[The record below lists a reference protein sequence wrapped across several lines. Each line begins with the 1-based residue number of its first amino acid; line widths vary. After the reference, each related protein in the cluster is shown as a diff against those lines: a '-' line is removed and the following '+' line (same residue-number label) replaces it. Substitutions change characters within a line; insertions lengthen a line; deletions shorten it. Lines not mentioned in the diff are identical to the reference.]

1 MNSQYKEKAVIRIV
15 DDDEGFG
22 DAIRFMLKTDGWLV
36 SYYSETGTFLKKD
49 DLDVPGCIIL
59 DYQMP
64 LVNGLE
70 FQDILAHRG
79 YRQPIIFLTAHAD
92 VDMAISAFRSGAAD
106 ILKKPVSSEI
116 LLEAV
121 ERAVERDFAF
131 RQKDFRIVRDH
142 LAGHHLAH
150 IGFSAWIADHRRST
164 AHENDRRMARALHMR
179 HRHQLNKVTDME
191 AVRRRI
197 EPDVEF
203 HLFPAEH
210 FFQAFM
216 GRLLN
221 KASFL

>member
-121 ERAVERDFAF
+121 ERAVESDFAF
-131 RQKDFRIVRDH
+131 RQKDFRIVRYQEFYDA
-142 LAGHHLAH
+142 LTQREKQILNSVNAGLMNYQ
-150 IGFSAWIADHRRST
+150 IAQRLGLSERTVETHR
-164 AHENDRRMARALHMR
+164 ANAY
-179 HRHQLNKVTDME
+179 KKVGVTDLQQLK
-191 AVRRRI
+191 
-197 EPDVEF
+197 EF
-203 HLFPAEH
+203 LSHVDI
-210 FFQAFM
+210 
-216 GRLLN
+216 
-221 KASFL
+221 

>member
-36 SYYSETGTFLKKD
+36 SYSSETGTCLKKD
-49 DLDVPGCIIL
+49 APDVPGCIIL

-121 ERAVERDFAF
+121 ERAVESDFAF
-131 RQKDFRIVRDH
+131 RQKDFRIVRYQEFYDA
-142 LAGHHLAH
+142 LTQREKQILNSVNAGLMNYQ
-150 IGFSAWIADHRRST
+150 IAQRLGLSERTVETHR
-164 AHENDRRMARALHMR
+164 ANAYKKVGVKDLQ
-179 HRHQLNKVTDME
+179 QLK
-191 AVRRRI
+191 
-197 EPDVEF
+197 EF
-203 HLFPAEH
+203 LSHVDI
-210 FFQAFM
+210 
-216 GRLLN
+216 
-221 KASFL
+221 

>member
-131 RQKDFRIVRDH
+131 RQKDFRIVRYQEFYDA
-142 LAGHHLAH
+142 LTQREKQILNSVNAGLMNYQ
-150 IGFSAWIADHRRST
+150 IAQRLGLSERTVDTHR
-164 AHENDRRMARALHMR
+164 ANAYKKVGVKDLQ
-179 HRHQLNKVTDME
+179 QLK
-191 AVRRRI
+191 
-197 EPDVEF
+197 EF
-203 HLFPAEH
+203 LSHVDI
-210 FFQAFM
+210 
-216 GRLLN
+216 
-221 KASFL
+221 

>member
-1 MNSQYKEKAVIRIV
+1 MNSQDKEKAVIRIV

-131 RQKDFRIVRDH
+131 RQKDFRIVRYQEFYDA
-142 LAGHHLAH
+142 LTQREKQILNSVNAGLMNYQ
-150 IGFSAWIADHRRST
+150 IAQRLGLSERTVETHR
-164 AHENDRRMARALHMR
+164 ANAYKKVGVKDLQ
-179 HRHQLNKVTDME
+179 QLK
-191 AVRRRI
+191 
-197 EPDVEF
+197 EF
-203 HLFPAEH
+203 LSHVDI
-210 FFQAFM
+210 
-216 GRLLN
+216 
-221 KASFL
+221 

>member
-70 FQDILAHRG
+70 FHDILAHRG

-131 RQKDFRIVRDH
+131 RQKDFRIVRYQEFYDA
-142 LAGHHLAH
+142 LTQREKQILNSVNAGLMNYQ
-150 IGFSAWIADHRRST
+150 IAQRLGLSERTVETHR
-164 AHENDRRMARALHMR
+164 ANAYKKVGVKDLQ
-179 HRHQLNKVTDME
+179 QLK
-191 AVRRRI
+191 
-197 EPDVEF
+197 EF
-203 HLFPAEH
+203 LSHVDI
-210 FFQAFM
+210 
-216 GRLLN
+216 
-221 KASFL
+221 

>member
-131 RQKDFRIVRDH
+131 RQKDFRIVRYQEFYDA
-142 LAGHHLAH
+142 LTQREKQILNSVNAGLMNYQ
-150 IGFSAWIADHRRST
+150 IAQRLGLSERTVETHR
-164 AHENDRRMARALHMR
+164 ANAYKKVGLKDLQ
-179 HRHQLNKVTDME
+179 QLK
-191 AVRRRI
+191 
-197 EPDVEF
+197 EF
-203 HLFPAEH
+203 LSHVDI
-210 FFQAFM
+210 
-216 GRLLN
+216 
-221 KASFL
+221 

>member
-121 ERAVERDFAF
+121 ERALESDFAF
-131 RQKDFRIVRDH
+131 RQKDFRIVRYQEFYDA
-142 LAGHHLAH
+142 LTQREKQILNSVNAGLMNYQ
-150 IGFSAWIADHRRST
+150 IAQRLGLSERTVETHR
-164 AHENDRRMARALHMR
+164 ANAYKKVGVKDLQ
-179 HRHQLNKVTDME
+179 QLK
-191 AVRRRI
+191 
-197 EPDVEF
+197 EF
-203 HLFPAEH
+203 LSHVDI
-210 FFQAFM
+210 
-216 GRLLN
+216 
-221 KASFL
+221 

>member
-131 RQKDFRIVRDH
+131 RQKDFRIVRYQEFYD
-142 LAGHHLAH
+142 
-150 IGFSAWIADHRRST
+150 
-164 AHENDRRMARALHMR
+164 ALTQR
-179 HRHQLNKVTDME
+179 EKQ
-191 AVRRRI
+191 
-197 EPDVEF
+197 
-203 HLFPAEH
+203 
-210 FFQAFM
+210 
-216 GRLLN
+216 LLN
-221 KASFL
+221 SVNAGLMNYQIAQRLGLSERTVETHRANAYKKVGVKDLQQLKEFLSHVDI

>member
-15 DDDEGFG
+15 DDNEGFG

-121 ERAVERDFAF
+121 ERAVESDFAF
-131 RQKDFRIVRDH
+131 RQKDFRIVRYQEFYDA
-142 LAGHHLAH
+142 LTQREKQILNSVNAGLMNYQ
-150 IGFSAWIADHRRST
+150 IAQRLGLSERTVETHR
-164 AHENDRRMARALHMR
+164 ANAYKKVGVKDLQ
-179 HRHQLNKVTDME
+179 QLK
-191 AVRRRI
+191 
-197 EPDVEF
+197 EF
-203 HLFPAEH
+203 LSHVDI
-210 FFQAFM
+210 
-216 GRLLN
+216 
-221 KASFL
+221 

>member
-36 SYYSETGTFLKKD
+36 SYYSETETFLKKD
-49 DLDVPGCIIL
+49 DPDVPGCIIL

-64 LVNGLE
+64 LVNDLE
-70 FQDILAHRG
+70 FQDILAHKG

-121 ERAVERDFAF
+121 ERAVESDFAF
-131 RQKDFRIVRDH
+131 RQKDFRIVRYQEFYDA
-142 LAGHHLAH
+142 LTQREKQILNSVNAGLMNYQ
-150 IGFSAWIADHRRST
+150 IAQRLGLSERTVETHR
-164 AHENDRRMARALHMR
+164 ANAYKKVGVKDLQ
-179 HRHQLNKVTDME
+179 QLK
-191 AVRRRI
+191 
-197 EPDVEF
+197 EF
-203 HLFPAEH
+203 LSHVDI
-210 FFQAFM
+210 
-216 GRLLN
+216 
-221 KASFL
+221 

>member
-36 SYYSETGTFLKKD
+36 SYYSETGTFFKKD

-121 ERAVERDFAF
+121 ERAVESDFAF
-131 RQKDFRIVRDH
+131 RQKDFRIVRYQEFYDA
-142 LAGHHLAH
+142 LTQREKQILNSVNAGLMNYQ
-150 IGFSAWIADHRRST
+150 IAQRLGLSERTVETHR
-164 AHENDRRMARALHMR
+164 ANAYKKVGVKDLQ
-179 HRHQLNKVTDME
+179 QLK
-191 AVRRRI
+191 
-197 EPDVEF
+197 EF
-203 HLFPAEH
+203 LSHVDI
-210 FFQAFM
+210 
-216 GRLLN
+216 
-221 KASFL
+221 

>member
-22 DAIRFMLKTDGWLV
+22 DAIRFMLKTGGWLV

-121 ERAVERDFAF
+121 ERAVESDFAF
-131 RQKDFRIVRDH
+131 RQKDFRIVRYQEFYDA
-142 LAGHHLAH
+142 LTQREKQILNSVNAGLMNYQ
-150 IGFSAWIADHRRST
+150 IAQRLGLSERTVETHR
-164 AHENDRRMARALHMR
+164 ANAYKKVGVKDLQ
-179 HRHQLNKVTDME
+179 QLK
-191 AVRRRI
+191 
-197 EPDVEF
+197 EF
-203 HLFPAEH
+203 LSHVDI
-210 FFQAFM
+210 
-216 GRLLN
+216 
-221 KASFL
+221 

>member
-36 SYYSETGTFLKKD
+36 SYYSETETFLKKD
-49 DLDVPGCIIL
+49 DPDVPGCIIL

-70 FQDILAHRG
+70 FQDILAHKG

-121 ERAVERDFAF
+121 ERAVESDFAF
-131 RQKDFRIVRDH
+131 RQKDFRIVRYQEFYDA
-142 LAGHHLAH
+142 LTQREKQILNSVNAGLMNYQ
-150 IGFSAWIADHRRST
+150 IAQRLGLSERTVETHR
-164 AHENDRRMARALHMR
+164 ANAYKKVGVKDLQ
-179 HRHQLNKVTDME
+179 QLK
-191 AVRRRI
+191 
-197 EPDVEF
+197 EF
-203 HLFPAEH
+203 LSHVDI
-210 FFQAFM
+210 
-216 GRLLN
+216 
-221 KASFL
+221 

>member
-1 MNSQYKEKAVIRIV
+1 MESSIISDTAGTLVRGNEMNSQYKEKAVIRIV

-131 RQKDFRIVRDH
+131 RQKDFRIVRYQEFYDA
-142 LAGHHLAH
+142 LTQREKQILNSVNAGLMNYQ
-150 IGFSAWIADHRRST
+150 IAQRLGLSERTVETHR
-164 AHENDRRMARALHMR
+164 ANAYKKVGVKDLQ
-179 HRHQLNKVTDME
+179 QLK
-191 AVRRRI
+191 
-197 EPDVEF
+197 EF
-203 HLFPAEH
+203 LSHVDI
-210 FFQAFM
+210 
-216 GRLLN
+216 
-221 KASFL
+221 

>member
-36 SYYSETGTFLKKD
+36 SYYSETRTFLKKD
-49 DLDVPGCIIL
+49 DPDVPGCIIL

-121 ERAVERDFAF
+121 ERAVESDFAF
-131 RQKDFRIVRDH
+131 RQKDFRIVRYQEFYDA
-142 LAGHHLAH
+142 LTQREKQILNSVNAGLMNYQ
-150 IGFSAWIADHRRST
+150 IAQRLGLSERTVETHR
-164 AHENDRRMARALHMR
+164 ANAYKKVGVKDLQ
-179 HRHQLNKVTDME
+179 QLK
-191 AVRRRI
+191 
-197 EPDVEF
+197 EF
-203 HLFPAEH
+203 LSHVDI
-210 FFQAFM
+210 
-216 GRLLN
+216 
-221 KASFL
+221 

>member
-36 SYYSETGTFLKKD
+36 SYYSETETFLKKD
-49 DLDVPGCIIL
+49 DPDVPGCIIL

-70 FQDILAHRG
+70 FQDILAHKG

-121 ERAVERDFAF
+121 ERAVESDFAF
-131 RQKDFRIVRDH
+131 RQKDFRIVRYQEFYDA
-142 LAGHHLAH
+142 LTQREKQILNSVNAGLMNYQ
-150 IGFSAWIADHRRST
+150 IAQRLGLSERTVETHR
-164 AHENDRRMARALHMR
+164 ANVYKKVGVKDLQ
-179 HRHQLNKVTDME
+179 QLK
-191 AVRRRI
+191 
-197 EPDVEF
+197 EF
-203 HLFPAEH
+203 LSHVDI
-210 FFQAFM
+210 
-216 GRLLN
+216 
-221 KASFL
+221 

>member
-70 FQDILAHRG
+70 FQNILAHRG

-131 RQKDFRIVRDH
+131 RQKDFRIVRYQEFYDA
-142 LAGHHLAH
+142 LTQREKQILNSVNAGLMNYQ
-150 IGFSAWIADHRRST
+150 IAQRLGLSERTVETHR
-164 AHENDRRMARALHMR
+164 ANAYKKVGVKDLQ
-179 HRHQLNKVTDME
+179 QLK
-191 AVRRRI
+191 
-197 EPDVEF
+197 EF
-203 HLFPAEH
+203 LSHVDI
-210 FFQAFM
+210 
-216 GRLLN
+216 
-221 KASFL
+221 

>member
-121 ERAVERDFAF
+121 ERAVESDFAF
-131 RQKDFRIVRDH
+131 RQKDFRIVRYQEFYDA
-142 LAGHHLAH
+142 LKQREKQILNSVNAGLMNYQ
-150 IGFSAWIADHRRST
+150 IAQRLGLSERTVETHR
-164 AHENDRRMARALHMR
+164 ANAYKKVGVKDLQ
-179 HRHQLNKVTDME
+179 QLK
-191 AVRRRI
+191 
-197 EPDVEF
+197 EF
-203 HLFPAEH
+203 LSHVDI
-210 FFQAFM
+210 
-216 GRLLN
+216 
-221 KASFL
+221 

>member
-92 VDMAISAFRSGAAD
+92 VDMAISALRSGAAD

-131 RQKDFRIVRDH
+131 RQKDFRIVRYQEFYDA
-142 LAGHHLAH
+142 LTQREKQILNSVNAGLMNYQ
-150 IGFSAWIADHRRST
+150 IAQRLGLSERTVETHR
-164 AHENDRRMARALHMR
+164 ANAYKKVGVKDLQ
-179 HRHQLNKVTDME
+179 QLK
-191 AVRRRI
+191 
-197 EPDVEF
+197 EF
-203 HLFPAEH
+203 LSHVDI
-210 FFQAFM
+210 
-216 GRLLN
+216 
-221 KASFL
+221 

>member
-49 DLDVPGCIIL
+49 DLD
-59 DYQMP
+59 YQMP

-70 FQDILAHRG
+70 FQDILAHKG

-121 ERAVERDFAF
+121 ERAVESDFAF
-131 RQKDFRIVRDH
+131 RQKDFRIVRYQEFYDA
-142 LAGHHLAH
+142 LTQREKQILNSVNAGLMNYQ
-150 IGFSAWIADHRRST
+150 IAQRLGLSERTVETHR
-164 AHENDRRMARALHMR
+164 ANAYKKVGVKDLQ
-179 HRHQLNKVTDME
+179 QLK
-191 AVRRRI
+191 
-197 EPDVEF
+197 EF
-203 HLFPAEH
+203 LSHVDI
-210 FFQAFM
+210 
-216 GRLLN
+216 
-221 KASFL
+221 

>member
-131 RQKDFRIVRDH
+131 RQKDFRIVRYQEFYDA
-142 LAGHHLAH
+142 LTQREKQILNSVNAGLMNYQ
-150 IGFSAWIADHRRST
+150 IAQRLGLSERTVETHR
-164 AHENDRRMARALHMR
+164 ANAYK
-179 HRHQLNKVTDME
+179 KVGVKD
-191 AVRRRI
+191 
-197 EPDVEF
+197 
-203 HLFPAEH
+203 L
-210 FFQAFM
+210 Q
-216 GRLLN
+216 
-221 KASFL
+221 

>member
-36 SYYSETGTFLKKD
+36 SYYSEPGTFLKKD
-49 DLDVPGCIIL
+49 DPDVPGCIIL

-70 FQDILAHRG
+70 FQDILAHKG

-121 ERAVERDFAF
+121 ERAVESDFAF
-131 RQKDFRIVRDH
+131 RQKDFRIVRYQEFYDA
-142 LAGHHLAH
+142 LTQREKQILNSVNAGLMNYQ
-150 IGFSAWIADHRRST
+150 IAQRLGLSERTVETHR
-164 AHENDRRMARALHMR
+164 ANAYKKVGVKDLQ
-179 HRHQLNKVTDME
+179 QLK
-191 AVRRRI
+191 
-197 EPDVEF
+197 EF
-203 HLFPAEH
+203 LSHVDI
-210 FFQAFM
+210 
-216 GRLLN
+216 
-221 KASFL
+221 

>member
-106 ILKKPVSSEI
+106 ILKKPFSSEI

-121 ERAVERDFAF
+121 ERAVESDFAF
-131 RQKDFRIVRDH
+131 RQKDFRIVRYQEFYDA
-142 LAGHHLAH
+142 LTQREKQILNSVNAGLMNYQ
-150 IGFSAWIADHRRST
+150 IAQRLGLSERTVETHR
-164 AHENDRRMARALHMR
+164 ANAYKKVGVKDLQ
-179 HRHQLNKVTDME
+179 QLK
-191 AVRRRI
+191 
-197 EPDVEF
+197 EF
-203 HLFPAEH
+203 LSHVDI
-210 FFQAFM
+210 
-216 GRLLN
+216 
-221 KASFL
+221 

>member
-15 DDDEGFG
+15 DDDE
-22 DAIRFMLKTDGWLV
+22 
-36 SYYSETGTFLKKD
+36 TGTFLKKD
-49 DLDVPGCIIL
+49 DPDVPGCIIL

-121 ERAVERDFAF
+121 ERAVESDFAF
-131 RQKDFRIVRDH
+131 RQKDFRIVRYQEFYDA
-142 LAGHHLAH
+142 LTQREKQILNSVNAGLMNYQ
-150 IGFSAWIADHRRST
+150 IAQRLGLSERTVETHR
-164 AHENDRRMARALHMR
+164 ANAYKKVGVKDLQ
-179 HRHQLNKVTDME
+179 QLK
-191 AVRRRI
+191 
-197 EPDVEF
+197 EF
-203 HLFPAEH
+203 LSHVDI
-210 FFQAFM
+210 
-216 GRLLN
+216 
-221 KASFL
+221 

>member
-79 YRQPIIFLTAHAD
+79 YRQPILFLTAHAD

-121 ERAVERDFAF
+121 ERAVESDFAF
-131 RQKDFRIVRDH
+131 RQKDFRIVRYQEFYDA
-142 LAGHHLAH
+142 LTQREKQILNSVNAGLMNYQ
-150 IGFSAWIADHRRST
+150 IAQRLGLSERTVETHR
-164 AHENDRRMARALHMR
+164 ANAYKKVGVKDLQ
-179 HRHQLNKVTDME
+179 QLK
-191 AVRRRI
+191 
-197 EPDVEF
+197 EF
-203 HLFPAEH
+203 LSHVDI
-210 FFQAFM
+210 
-216 GRLLN
+216 
-221 KASFL
+221 

>member
-36 SYYSETGTFLKKD
+36 SYYSETETFLKKD
-49 DLDVPGCIIL
+49 DPDVPGCIIL

-131 RQKDFRIVRDH
+131 RQKDFRIVRYQEFYDA
-142 LAGHHLAH
+142 LTQREKQILNSVNAGLMNYQ
-150 IGFSAWIADHRRST
+150 IAQRLGLSERTVETHR
-164 AHENDRRMARALHMR
+164 ANAYKKVGVKDLQ
-179 HRHQLNKVTDME
+179 QLK
-191 AVRRRI
+191 
-197 EPDVEF
+197 EF
-203 HLFPAEH
+203 LSHVDI
-210 FFQAFM
+210 
-216 GRLLN
+216 
-221 KASFL
+221 

>member
-36 SYYSETGTFLKKD
+36 SYYSETETFLKKD
-49 DLDVPGCIIL
+49 DPDVPGCIIL
-59 DYQMP
+59 GYQMP

-70 FQDILAHRG
+70 FQDILAHKG

-121 ERAVERDFAF
+121 ERAVESDFAF
-131 RQKDFRIVRDH
+131 RQKDFRIVRYQEFYDA
-142 LAGHHLAH
+142 LTQREKQILNSVNAGLMNYQ
-150 IGFSAWIADHRRST
+150 IAQRLGLSERTVETHR
-164 AHENDRRMARALHMR
+164 ANAYKKVGVKDLQ
-179 HRHQLNKVTDME
+179 QLK
-191 AVRRRI
+191 
-197 EPDVEF
+197 EF
-203 HLFPAEH
+203 LSHVDI
-210 FFQAFM
+210 
-216 GRLLN
+216 
-221 KASFL
+221 

>member
-92 VDMAISAFRSGAAD
+92 VDMAISAFRNGAAD

-131 RQKDFRIVRDH
+131 RQKDFRIVRYQEFYDA
-142 LAGHHLAH
+142 LTQREKQILNSVNAGLMNYQ
-150 IGFSAWIADHRRST
+150 IAQRLGLSERTVETHR
-164 AHENDRRMARALHMR
+164 ANAYKKVGVKDLQ
-179 HRHQLNKVTDME
+179 QLK
-191 AVRRRI
+191 
-197 EPDVEF
+197 EF
-203 HLFPAEH
+203 LSHVDI
-210 FFQAFM
+210 
-216 GRLLN
+216 
-221 KASFL
+221 

>member
-49 DLDVPGCIIL
+49 DLDVHGCIIL

-131 RQKDFRIVRDH
+131 RQKDFRIVRYQEFYDA
-142 LAGHHLAH
+142 LTQREKQILNSVNAGLMNYQ
-150 IGFSAWIADHRRST
+150 IAQRLGLSERTVETHR
-164 AHENDRRMARALHMR
+164 ANAYKKVGVKDLQ
-179 HRHQLNKVTDME
+179 QLK
-191 AVRRRI
+191 
-197 EPDVEF
+197 EF
-203 HLFPAEH
+203 LSHVDI
-210 FFQAFM
+210 
-216 GRLLN
+216 
-221 KASFL
+221 

>member
-49 DLDVPGCIIL
+49 DPDVPGCIIL

-70 FQDILAHRG
+70 FQDILAHKG
-79 YRQPIIFLTAHAD
+79 YRQPIIFLTAHTD

-121 ERAVERDFAF
+121 ERAVESDFAF
-131 RQKDFRIVRDH
+131 RQKDFRIVRYQEFYDA
-142 LAGHHLAH
+142 LTQREKQILNSVNAGLMNYQ
-150 IGFSAWIADHRRST
+150 IAQRLGLSERTVETHR
-164 AHENDRRMARALHMR
+164 ANAYKKVGVKDLQ
-179 HRHQLNKVTDME
+179 QLK
-191 AVRRRI
+191 
-197 EPDVEF
+197 EF
-203 HLFPAEH
+203 LSHVDI
-210 FFQAFM
+210 
-216 GRLLN
+216 
-221 KASFL
+221 

>member
-121 ERAVERDFAF
+121 ERAVESDFAF
-131 RQKDFRIVRDH
+131 RQKDFRIVRYQEFYDA
-142 LAGHHLAH
+142 LTQREKQILNSVNAVLMNYQ
-150 IGFSAWIADHRRST
+150 IAQRLGLSERTVETHR
-164 AHENDRRMARALHMR
+164 ANAYKKVGVKDLQ
-179 HRHQLNKVTDME
+179 QLK
-191 AVRRRI
+191 
-197 EPDVEF
+197 EF
-203 HLFPAEH
+203 LSHVDI
-210 FFQAFM
+210 
-216 GRLLN
+216 
-221 KASFL
+221 

>member
-22 DAIRFMLKTDGWLV
+22 DAIRFMLWLV

-131 RQKDFRIVRDH
+131 RQKDFRIVRYQEFYDA
-142 LAGHHLAH
+142 LTQREKQILNSVNAGLMNYQ
-150 IGFSAWIADHRRST
+150 IAQRLGLSERTVETHR
-164 AHENDRRMARALHMR
+164 ANAYKKVGVKDLQ
-179 HRHQLNKVTDME
+179 QLK
-191 AVRRRI
+191 
-197 EPDVEF
+197 EF
-203 HLFPAEH
+203 LSHVDI
-210 FFQAFM
+210 
-216 GRLLN
+216 
-221 KASFL
+221 

>member
-70 FQDILAHRG
+70 FQDLLAHRG

-121 ERAVERDFAF
+121 ERAVESDFAF
-131 RQKDFRIVRDH
+131 RQKDFRIVRYQEFYDA
-142 LAGHHLAH
+142 LTQREKQILNSVNAGLMNYQ
-150 IGFSAWIADHRRST
+150 IAQRLGLSERTVETHR
-164 AHENDRRMARALHMR
+164 ANAYKKVGVKDLQ
-179 HRHQLNKVTDME
+179 QLK
-191 AVRRRI
+191 
-197 EPDVEF
+197 EF
-203 HLFPAEH
+203 LSHVDI
-210 FFQAFM
+210 
-216 GRLLN
+216 
-221 KASFL
+221 

>member
-131 RQKDFRIVRDH
+131 RQKDFRIVRYQEFYDA
-142 LAGHHLAH
+142 LTQREMQILNSVNAGLMNYQ
-150 IGFSAWIADHRRST
+150 IAQRLGLSERTVETHR
-164 AHENDRRMARALHMR
+164 ANAYKKVGVKDLQ
-179 HRHQLNKVTDME
+179 QLK
-191 AVRRRI
+191 
-197 EPDVEF
+197 EF
-203 HLFPAEH
+203 LSHVDI
-210 FFQAFM
+210 
-216 GRLLN
+216 
-221 KASFL
+221 

>member
-121 ERAVERDFAF
+121 ERAVESDFAF
-131 RQKDFRIVRDH
+131 RQKDFRIVRYQEFYDA
-142 LAGHHLAH
+142 LTQREKQILNSVNAGLMNYQ
-150 IGFSAWIADHRRST
+150 IAQRLGLRERTVETHR
-164 AHENDRRMARALHMR
+164 ANAYKKVGVKDLQQLKEFLLH
-179 HRHQLNKVTDME
+179 VD
-191 AVRRRI
+191 I
-197 EPDVEF
+197 
-203 HLFPAEH
+203 
-210 FFQAFM
+210 
-216 GRLLN
+216 
-221 KASFL
+221 